1 MSRKISEANRR
12 RRSAVAPWGRMP
24 RTMRAARWAE
34 NVPATP
40 PGTRSRRSPCR
51 RLFQWMDILIVPV
64 AVGIGL
70 YLLEQSQRRREE
82 NEQRRREEE
91 RERAAALQEYLNQ
104 MSEDLKTQR
113 FIRAEPSDEV
123 GVAARART
131 LSILSILD
139 PVRKGRVVKFLH
151 EAGPVRSERPIIEL
165 VDADSMRLSCEI
177 KLFLRLIWLAPICAK
192 QT

>member
-1 MSRKISEANRR
+1 MILAASMGPTPKIPVRVVPEASTSASMRPFRSAIFRCSVRMSRRISEAKCRR
-12 RRSAVAPWGRMP
+12 RRAEAPWGRMP

-113 FIRAEPSDEV
+113 LIRAE
-123 GVAARART
+123 
-131 LSILSILD
+131 L
-139 PVRKGRVVKFLH
+139 K
-151 EAGPVRSERPIIEL
+151 
-165 VDADSMRLSCEI
+165 
-177 KLFLRLIWLAPICAK
+177 
-192 QT
+192 